1 MPVIRINASGGQA
14 VYEGPGELEV
24 GPVVRHRCTRFSI
37 LQQAIRPDGTRVARR
52 TDLSGLL
59 REVTVDYQVAYRLP
73 APPDVPGATDLMGTA
88 SEYTLNIEL
97 PAEDLAFLPRLLDEP
112 LVRPE
117 ERGSPDARVLLEA
130 LERVHVNASEVARRF
145 REHSALASRS
155 HWSGRLAPVPEYDE
169 LIEST
174 RDAFPHDPYRYGRV
188 HPDGPHRWTPPKDP
202 SEKVA
207 RCP

>member
-24 GPVVRHRCTRFSI
+24 GPVVEHRCTRFSI
-37 LQQAIRPDGTRVARR
+37 LQQATRPDGTRVARR

-73 APPDVPGATDLMGTA
+73 APPDVLGAADFTGTA

-112 LVRPE
+112 LMTPE
-117 ERGSPDARVLLEA
+117 ERGDLDARVLVDA
-130 LERVHVNASEVARRF
+130 LERVHINAGEVARRF
-145 REHSALASRS
+145 RENSALASRS
-155 HWSGRLAPVPEYDE
+155 HWSGHLAPDPAHDE